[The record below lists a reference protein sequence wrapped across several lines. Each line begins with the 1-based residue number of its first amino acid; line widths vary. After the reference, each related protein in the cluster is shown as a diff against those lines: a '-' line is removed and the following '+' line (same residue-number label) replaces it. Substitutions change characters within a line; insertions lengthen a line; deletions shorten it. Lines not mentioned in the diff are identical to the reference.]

1 MGDGGG
7 RKGREGRRV
16 TVGKGN
22 VSKRPTRRERYIRKR
37 DMRMKMLL

>member
-1 MGDGGG
+1 MGDGRG
-7 RKGREGRRV
+7 RKGRRV

-22 VSKRPTRRERYIRKR
+22 VSKRPTRREIYIRKR